1 MKYRSIF
8 FEDIFHYC
16 GIKKEGDRIKFR
28 EKERYRIY
36 NTLSENHG
44 YFLTI
49 IKVLKNKVYYLFD
62 GDEEIKFFEVGS
74 QFEFDLIKVV

>member
-1 MKYRSIF
+1 MIF
-8 FEDIFHYC
+8 
-16 GIKKEGDRIKFR
+16 K

-49 IKVLKNKVYYLFD
+49 VKIDKSIVFYLFD
-62 GDEEIKFFEVGS
+62 GIDEIKWFDSKSDFAV
-74 QFEFDLIKVV
+74 DLIKIV

>member
-1 MKYRSIF
+1 MIRFK
-8 FEDIFHYC
+8 
-16 GIKKEGDRIKFR
+16 

-36 NTLSENHG
+36 NTLSDNHG

-49 IKVLKNKVYYLFD
+49 IKVIKNKVYYLFD

>member
-1 MKYRSIF
+1 MVRLNFK
-8 FEDIFHYC
+8 
-16 GIKKEGDRIKFR
+16 

-36 NTLSENHG
+36 NTLSENNG

-49 IKVLKNKVYYLFD
+49 IKLINNRVYYLFD

-74 QFEFDLIKVV
+74 QFQFDLIKVV

>member
-1 MKYRSIF
+1 MIF
-8 FEDIFHYC
+8 
-16 GIKKEGDRIKFR
+16 K

-49 IKVLKNKVYYLFD
+49 IKVSNNIIYYLFD
-62 GDEEIKFFEVGS
+62 GIDEVKWLMLEVIL
-74 QFEFDLIKVV
+74 Q